1 MTRTK
6 ENIILS
12 LLLVNSM
19 MAYYKLPLCALR
31 IRTSKQVLK
40 HVVIVLVIVFVRIAQ
55 ALNHVC

>member
-6 ENIILS
+6 ENITLS
-12 LLLVNSM
+12 LLLVNYM
-19 MAYYKLPLCALR
+19 MAYYKLPLSALR

-40 HVVIVLVIVFVRIAQ
+40 HVVIVLVMVCVRIAQ